1 MSVNLEIMTKTIE
14 VEMRGLVP
22 AEEFERVKGF
32 LENNAEF
39 KGKKERIL
47 LDYSTFLE
55 GGVRE
60 RTLDIR
66 ARITNGQPEMIIK
79 KGAWGGSDSREEIS
93 VMGKEGSFT
102 NMVRLYAALG
112 YKKAVLVER
121 NSMVYQYGDTE
132 ISLVEA
138 PGHSHFFELE
148 QEVQSKDEIESARKA
163 LRQVSDEMG
172 LKVFSDEEWFD
183 YIELLNK
190 EANGVFDFD
199 VDGPDFFKNKYGI

>member
-1 MSVNLEIMTKTIE
+1 
-14 VEMRGLVP
+14 MRGLVP
-22 AEEFERVKGF
+22 ESELERIKEF

-66 ARITNGQPEMIIK
+66 ARITNGVPEMIIK
-79 KGAWGGSDSREEIS
+79 KGSWGGSDSREEIS
-93 VMGKEGSFT
+93 VIGQEGSFT

-121 NSMVYQYGDTE
+121 NSLVYRYGDTE
-132 ISLVEA
+132 IALVEV
-138 PGHSHFFELE
+138 PGHSHFFEVE
-148 QEVQSKDEIESARKA
+148 KEVQDKDDIGKAQEEIK
-163 LRQVSDEMG
+163 QVCAELG
-172 LKVFSDEEWFD
+172 LSVFSDDEWFD
-183 YIELLNK
+183 YVELLNK

-199 VDGPDFFKNKYGI
+199 TDGPDFFKNKYGI